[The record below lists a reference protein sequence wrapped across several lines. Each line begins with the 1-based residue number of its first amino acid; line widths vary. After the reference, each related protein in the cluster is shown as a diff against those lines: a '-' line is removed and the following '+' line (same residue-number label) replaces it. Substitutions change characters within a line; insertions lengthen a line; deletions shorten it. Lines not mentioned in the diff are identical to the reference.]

1 MRTGRLVGIILAVV
15 GILVCLVGSLISYT
29 STRTVELESSA
40 TGGMALGVGL
50 SVIFAL
56 PLLGVGIYLFVRGG
70 AEAREMVDIDRQRKI
85 LDMVRTRGQM
95 NVSDL
100 VFELKSTSEQVRND
114 IYKVVGMGLFTGY
127 VNWNDGVLYS
137 VEASKLTGNKCPN
150 CGAEQSF
157 AGKGVV
163 KCQYCGSEVFL

>member
-1 MRTGRLVGIILAVV
+1 MKTGRLVGIILAVV
-15 GILVCLVGSLISYT
+15 GILVCLIGSLVSYT
-29 STRTVELESSA
+29 STRTVELETAA
-40 TGGMALGVGL
+40 TGGMMLGVGL
-50 SVIFAL
+50 SVVFAL

-85 LDMVRTRGQM
+85 LDMVKTRGQM
-95 NVSDL
+95 NLSDL

-114 IYKVVGMGLFTGY
+114 IYKIVGMGLFTGY